1 MKEIICNNCGKKQL
15 ENKFDY
21 CSFCLKS
28 FDYAKEKSLID
39 ESFFNIGLEKNTTK
53 SIYLEKQNIIDS
65 VNSNSEHFK
74 RSRDLLAVLSR
85 NAFFMDVRDNG
96 QVLSIK
102 VKKKKRI
109 IINLLKLFLF
119 SSIFL
124 FMGYETNLLNFSFIK
139 AFSLVYFFVSTFL
152 FFQYSFYQKN
162 LIIDTNKQI
171 YSIFNAFSQVEG
183 DCSELSV
190 GAKRTR
196 VDRKIYF
203 EVVLKRFGEKAFTFC
218 NYNSEEECY
227 GTSAIIAHVLEI
239 EYDQTINELKPYR
252 RGFFDE

>member
-21 CSFCLKS
+21 CSFCLKN
-28 FDYAKEKSLID
+28 FDDMSKKTLTEEEFFDIKLEKSSTENI
-39 ESFFNIGLEKNTTK
+39 SFEKKNP
-53 SIYLEKQNIIDS
+53 IDS
-65 VNSNSEHFK
+65 VNYKSEHFK
-74 RSRDLLAVLSR
+74 RSRELLDVLSR
-85 NAFFMDVRDNG
+85 NTFFMDVRDNG

-109 IINLLKLFLF
+109 AINLIKLFGLI
-119 SSIFL
+119 SVFL
-124 FMGYETNLLNFSFIK
+124 FIGYETNFFNFYFIK
-139 AFSLVYFFVSTFL
+139 AFSLLYLFISSFMFFK
-152 FFQYSFYQKN
+152 YSFYQKN
-162 LIIDTNKQI
+162 LIIDTNKQR
-171 YSIFNAFSQVEG
+171 YSIFNSFSQVEG

-239 EYDQTINELKPYR
+239 EYDQTINELSPFR